1 MAVRKAT
8 KRHVGPIVAV
18 VVALCVGGI
27 GIAHGSS
34 HLSAHLAKK
43 AKGKKNHKLSADYKT
58 SPVSVIDETPNT
70 VEFSDDAKLVGRPFG
85 NLKAH
90 LDEDSVLTYNQA
102 SNGSPRTD
110 YSGSYHVTFKA
121 VFFNDGASFRGFY
134 DYSIDSNGDPSS
146 AITGMITGG
155 HGTFR
160 GAKGSFQ
167 VLNFEA
173 FHPEAT
179 QYRGHW
185 QGSIRY

>member
-1 MAVRKAT
+1 MRRAT

-27 GIAHGSS
+27 GIAHGSP
-34 HLSAHLAKK
+34 HPLAHPAK
-43 AKGKKNHKLSADYKT
+43 KGKKNHVLSADYKT
-58 SPVSVIDETPNT
+58 SPVSVIDEPGPNT
-70 VEFSDDAKLVGRPFG
+70 VQFSDDAKLVGRPFG
-85 NLKAH
+85 KLKAH
-90 LDEDSVLTYNQA
+90 LDEDSVLTYNQ
-102 SNGSPRTD
+102 SSSGSPRTD

-121 VFFNDGASFRGFY
+121 VFYGDGASFRGFY

-146 AITGMITGG
+146 AITGSITGG
-155 HGTFR
+155 RGTFR

-167 VLNFEA
+167 VLDFVA

-179 QYRGHW
+179 QYKGHW